1 MERRFS
7 PCLRRSSVLRQ
18 LPESAAGH
26 FPSAAEK
33 PFFRILEVLHPA
45 ETGRPGGLPAAVS
58 RAPADHFTRAL
69 TVSSSTPE
77 SGLDPVLMK

>member
-7 PCLRRSSVLRQ
+7 PAFAVLPFYDN
-18 LPESAAGH
+18 PESIAGH
-26 FPSAAEK
+26 FPSAAESHSSASWQS
-33 PFFRILEVLHPA
+33 PPCGNGPPALEP
-45 ETGRPGGLPAAVS
+45 PAAVS
-58 RAPADHFTRAL
+58 RASADHFTRAL